1 VKSPATGG
9 GNPAARIGRNNS
21 IQYLLGALTFMAKK
35 TNDLAM
41 THPEWKR
48 CMIDLLDGIER
59 ELDTD
64 TPAEDRSELRS
75 LRSSFERK
83 RVTEARKPYERKA
96 ERLVDSRPY
105 LFAAMHRHIG
115 KILPAAV
122 EQAASTMKRARD
134 LLDRAPNQIR

>member
-1 VKSPATGG
+1 MAQLFS
-9 GNPAARIGRNNS
+9 
-21 IQYLLGALTFMAKK
+21 LGALTFMAKK
-35 TNDLAM
+35 KNPFPM
-41 THPEWKR
+41 THPEWKQLT
-48 CMIDLLDGIER
+48 IGLLDGIER
-59 ELDTD
+59 ELHAD
-64 TPAEDRSELRS
+64 TPAEDRSALRS

-134 LLDRAPNQIR
+134 LLDRAPNKSRGCVKTF